1 LRATDD
7 DLPSAGEILIQPA
20 TVHVLELH
28 NEEPRRRLF
37 AAFIEANSPTI
48 VLNEKIF
55 LAYAGSQTS
64 IKIMRLFC
72 FMMRIYAGWNFRKVH
87 PGGDRVTLVLN
98 CERSERRP

>member
-1 LRATDD
+1 LRGTDD

-64 IKIMRLFC
+64 IKIMQLFC
-72 FMMRIYAGWNFRKVH
+72 FIMRIYAGWNFRKGH
-87 PGGDRVTLVLN
+87 PDGDMALT
-98 CERSERRP
+98 ERL